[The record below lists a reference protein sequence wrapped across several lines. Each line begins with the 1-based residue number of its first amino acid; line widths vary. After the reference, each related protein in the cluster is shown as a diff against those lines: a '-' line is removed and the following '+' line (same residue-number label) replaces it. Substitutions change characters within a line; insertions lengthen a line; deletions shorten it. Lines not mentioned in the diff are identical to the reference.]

1 MEKKITIT
9 IFNNK
14 IKISILGNKQYYQQI
29 PFLVRPIIYLIDKYG
44 YKTYSLKY
52 YDHLSL
58 KFKVLAELKDEVFK
72 ALKID
77 DSLKINI
84 VIETNNFGNQSNDS

>member
-1 MEKKITIT
+1 MEKKTTIK

-14 IKISILGNKQYYQQI
+14 IKISILGNKQYYQQFPLLI
-29 PFLVRPIIYLIDKYG
+29 RPITYLIDKYG

-58 KFKVLAELKDEVFK
+58 KFKILVHLKDELFK

-77 DSLKINI
+77 SSLEINI
-84 VIETNNFGNQSNDS
+84 TIEDIIDGD